1 MIDLYLFR
9 NAIRDLTRPKKMLA
23 ALLLV
28 IAPALIVV
36 LLKLHSGHRHLDKL
50 ADYGMMSEKVVFG
63 FVMVILAV
71 VFCTS
76 VVAQEVEDKTIVY
89 LLTRP
94 VPRFRI
100 LTVKFLPAILV
111 TLVTV
116 WLALILT
123 GIAAFGPTHLAGT
136 PLARDLAI
144 APIGVMAYGAVFLLL
159 ATVVNRPLIYGLLY
173 TFGWETWVP
182 NLPGNFQKLSLMA
195 YLRVLAPHGDTTAD
209 EVDITQVLTNVS
221 QDSITSHLAWIVL
234 ISVIVIAFALALVA
248 FSTREYV
255 PRDAE

>member
-1 MIDLYLFR
+1 MIDLYLLR
-9 NAIRDLTRPKKMLA
+9 NAFRDLARPRKLLA
-23 ALLLV
+23 ALALV
-28 IAPALIVV
+28 AAPALIVV
-36 LLKLHSGHRHLDKL
+36 LLKAFKGHRHIDALSN
-50 ADYGMMSEKVVFG
+50 YGLMSEKVVFG

-94 VPRFRI
+94 IPRFRI
-100 LTVKFLPAILV
+100 LTVKFLPALLA

-116 WLALILT
+116 WLALLLT
-123 GIAAFGPTHLAGT
+123 GIASFGLSGLRGT
-136 PLARDLAI
+136 PLGRDLAI
-144 APIGVMAYGAVFLLL
+144 APIGVLAYGSVFLLL
-159 ATVVNRPLIYGLLY
+159 STLVNRPLIYGLLY

-195 YLRVLAPHGDTTAD
+195 YLRVLAPHLNETPD
-209 EVDITQVLTNVS
+209 EVDFTQALSNLS
-221 QDSITSHLAWIVL
+221 QETISKHLAWTVL
-234 ISVIVIAFALALVA
+234 ISVIIISFGLSLYA

>member
-1 MIDLYLFR
+1 
-9 NAIRDLTRPKKMLA
+9 MLD
-23 ALLLV
+23 V
-28 IAPALIVV
+28 
-36 LLKLHSGHRHLDKL
+36 
-50 ADYGMMSEKVVFG
+50 YGMMSEKVILG
-63 FVMVILAV
+63 FVLVILAV

-94 VPRFRI
+94 IPRFRI
-100 LTVKFLPAILV
+100 LTVKFLPALFV

-116 WLALILT
+116 WLALILAAIT
-123 GIAAFGPTHLAGT
+123 AFGPSHLTGT
-136 PLARDLAI
+136 PVGRDLAI
-144 APIGVMAYGAVFLLL
+144 APIGVLAYGTVFLLL
-159 ATVVNRPLIYGLLY
+159 STLVNRPLIFGLLY

-195 YLRVLAPHGDTTAD
+195 YLRVLAPHADTSSD
-209 EVDITQVLTNVS
+209 EVDITQALSNVT
-221 QDSITSHLAWIVL
+221 QDAITKHLAWTAL
-234 ISVIVIAFALALVA
+234 ISVIIISFGLALFA